1 MTAMLRSSSRA
12 AAKCTG
18 TRLPAAPLWNKETL
32 RKISLLVIVALLCAR
47 AAATFSRGRSQHRTP
62 RSVWVP
68 WRGHLPIALRGSLRG
83 GGASAAGACR
93 DIDDATVLL
102 DKLRASSETPRDEF
116 IALLK
121 TCLRLSEAGDVQG
134 ALIYLRFLDRLSV
147 AAVRTRALFCQADSS
162 WCRAV
167 FYCCL

>member
-32 RKISLLVIVALLCAR
+32 RKVSLLVIVALLCAR
-47 AAATFSRGRSQHRTP
+47 AAATFGGGRNQHRTP
-62 RSVWVP
+62 RSLWH
-68 WRGHLPIALRGSLRG
+68 RPIALRGSMRG

-116 IALLK
+116 IALLQ
-121 TCLRLSEAGDVQG
+121 TCVRLSEAGDVQG
-134 ALIYLRFLDRLSV
+134 ALIYLRFLDSV
-147 AAVRTRALFCQADSS
+147 S
-162 WCRAV
+162 
-167 FYCCL
+167 